1 MTTKEITET
10 IRIKNM
16 VCNCCVRIL
25 QMEFEKKG
33 IKVRKIQLGQA
44 EINYDHSVINKNEI
58 EDILNRNGFELII
71 DREKVIVENI
81 KQAVIELVHQMNNI
95 DSIARKSD
103 YIVEKL
109 SMSYQHLSKIFSR
122 HESITLEKFIIL
134 HKIEKI
140 KEMID
145 SDEYTLSEIAF
156 MMDYSSVA
164 HLSAQFKRETGM
176 TVSEYKKSGM
186 QSRVP
191 IDQLTK
197 DRFVNK

>member
-1 MTTKEITET
+1 MSQKMATET
-10 IRIKNM
+10 LKIKNM
-16 VCNCCVRIL
+16 VCNCCIRIL
-25 QMEFEKKG
+25 KMEFEKHG
-33 IKVRKIQLGQA
+33 IKVENIKLGEAEVSFSPDKITESQIENLL
-44 EINYDHSVINKNEI
+44 NE
-58 EDILNRNGFELII
+58 NGFELIT

-81 KQAVIELVHQMNNI
+81 KLAVIELIHQMNNI

-109 SMSYQHLSKIFSR
+109 SMSYQHLSKIFSK
-122 HESITLEKFIIL
+122 HESLTLEKFIIL

-140 KEMID
+140 KEVID

-176 TVSEYKKSGM
+176 TVSDFKKAEDKG
-186 QSRVP
+186 RVA
-191 IDQLTK
+191 IDQVGLI
-197 DRFVNK
+197 